1 MNKGQALW
9 FSLRES
15 HSFRK
20 GNFTPA
26 TGVEHIAETMAIIT
40 FSSITTVVRDEHTTL
55 VRQIRANNRTLAG
68 EAGIKFLWPV

>member
-20 GNFTPA
+20 ENFTPA
-26 TGVEHIAETMAIIT
+26 TGVEHVAEAMAIIT
-40 FSSITTVVRDEHTTL
+40 FSSITTGVRDEHTTL
-55 VRQIRANNRTLAG
+55 VRRVRVNIRTLAG
-68 EAGIKFLWPV
+68 ESGMKFLWPV